1 MSELFLG
8 KYDVTYSSIKPE
20 DLDIN
25 KLTTEELRATLEATP
40 DLKGSIIYKDN
51 RATAMAA
58 LASGREYSDFSIKEK
73 VAALLVV
80 LASRNYIAE
89 RTKELREQ
97 AG

>member
-25 KLTTEELRATLEATP
+25 KLTTEELRDTLEATSN
-40 DLKGSIIYKDN
+40 LKGSIIYKDN
-51 RATAMAA
+51 RATAAAA

-80 LASRNYIAE
+80 LASRNYITE
-89 RTKELREQ
+89 RAKELREQ